1 MNCKQF
7 NSISLE
13 EVLLSLG
20 HLPTKQNEKEAWYL
34 NPFASESQA
43 SFKLNKRLN
52 AWYLH
57 SEGIGGNNTDFMKK
71 YLRTSVNEVLGWA
84 QKQNFSSFHQQAK
97 VRKSEPN
104 YRIDEIL
111 DLQNPNLKKY
121 LQERGLSSK
130 TYEYIKEVR
139 FTIGEKKLYAIGS
152 ENLSGGFELRN
163 SFYKG
168 SLLKKDISIF
178 NLNSNSNV
186 QDRSNFQDKS
196 IKPVAVFEGFM
207 DALSFI
213 EMQKSF
219 SGDILVMNSIALLN
233 KSIEHLKNYSDINLF
248 LDNDNAGIKC
258 KSLIIKSFPEAKD
271 HSSVY
276 SNHKDLNEFLMHRI
290 NNDVVINSAKNSIKF
305 PEADKTEE
313 RELEPEVRNSNGFKM
328 KR

>member
-43 SFKLNKRLN
+43 SFKINKNLNY
-52 AWYLH
+52 WYLF

-71 YLRTSVNEVLGWA
+71 YLNTSVGDILVWA
-84 QKQNFSSFHQQAK
+84 EKQNFSSFHQEQQVK
-97 VRKSEPN
+97 KSEPN

-111 DLQNPNLKKY
+111 NVENPNLKKY

-130 TYEYIKEVR
+130 IYDHIKEVR
-139 FTIGEKKLYAIGS
+139 FTIGNKKLYAIGF

-168 SLLKKDISIF
+168 SLLKKDISII
-178 NLNSNSNV
+178 NPNACIENISNIQNKNN
-186 QDRSNFQDKS
+186 RS
-196 IKPVAVFEGFM
+196 IAVFEGFM

-213 EMQKSF
+213 EMQRSF
-219 SGDILVMNSIALLN
+219 KGGILVMNSIALLN
-233 KSIEHLKNYSDINLF
+233 KSIEHLKNFSDVNLF
-248 LDNDNAGIKC
+248 LDNDRAGVKC
-258 KSLIIKSFPEAKD
+258 KNEIIKLFPEAKD
-271 HSSVY
+271 HSGIY
-276 SNHKDLNEFLMHRI
+276 PDHKDLNEFLIHRI
-290 NNDVVINSAKNSIKF
+290 KNNVTNNSEKKS
-305 PEADKTEE
+305 ESHQDSDKLKV
-313 RELEPEVRNSNGFKM
+313 RDQEPEIKNTNGFKR

>member
-7 NSISLE
+7 NSISLQ

-43 SFKLNKRLN
+43 SFKLDKRIN

-71 YLRTSVNEVLGWA
+71 YLNTSVNGVLDWA
-84 QKQNFSSFHQQAK
+84 QEQNFSSFHQQEHIK
-97 VRKSEPN
+97 KSKPN

-111 DLQNPNLKKY
+111 HIQNPNLKQY
-121 LQERGLSSK
+121 LQGRGLSPK
-130 TYEYIKEVR
+130 IYDYIKEVR
-139 FTIGEKKLYAIGS
+139 FTVGEKKLYAIGF

-168 SLLKKDISIF
+168 SLLKKDISII
-178 NLNSNSNV
+178 NLNCGL
-186 QDRSNFQDKS
+186 QDISSVEVKNIKS
-196 IKPVAVFEGFM
+196 AAVFEGFM
-207 DALSFI
+207 DALSFV
-213 EMQKSF
+213 EMQRSF
-219 SGDILVMNSIALLN
+219 AGDILVMNSIALLN
-233 KSIEHLKNYSDINLF
+233 KSIECLKNYSAINLF

-258 KSLIIKSFPEAKD
+258 KSQIIKSFPEAKD
-271 HSSVY
+271 HSGIY
-276 SNHKDLNEFLMHRI
+276 SNHKDLNEFLIHRI
-290 NNDVVINSAKNSIKF
+290 KNDVADKSGKQSEKF
-305 PEADKTEE
+305 PEPDKLEE
-313 RELEPEVRNSNGFKM
+313 IKREPEIRNSNSFKM

>member
-34 NPFASESQA
+34 NPFAIESQA
-43 SFKLNKRLN
+43 SFKLNKRIN

-57 SEGIGGNNTDFMKK
+57 SEGIGGNNIDFMMK
-71 YLRTSVNEVLGWA
+71 YLNTSVNEVLDWA
-84 QKQNFSSFHQQAK
+84 AKQNFSSFHQQQQIK
-97 VRKSEPN
+97 NSKPN

-111 DLQNPNLKKY
+111 NLENPNLKRY
-121 LQERGLSSK
+121 LQDRGLSSK
-130 TYEYIKEVR
+130 IYNYIKEVR
-139 FTIGEKKLYAIGS
+139 FTLGDKKLYAIGF

-168 SLLKKDISIF
+168 SLLKKDISII
-178 NLNSNSNV
+178 NLNNNEHNV
-186 QDRSNFQDKS
+186 LNLQGEK
-196 IKPVAVFEGFM
+196 IKGVAVFEGFI

-213 EMQKSF
+213 EMKRSF
-219 SGDILVMNSIALLN
+219 GGDILVMNSIALLS
-233 KSIEHLKNYSDINLF
+233 KSMEHLKNYPDINLF

-258 KSLIIKSFPEAKD
+258 KSEIIKSFPEAKD
-271 HSSVY
+271 HSAIY
-276 SNHKDLNEFLMHRI
+276 STHKDLNEFLIHRI
-290 NNDVVINSAKNSIKF
+290 KNNASNKTEKQSEKF
-305 PEADKTEE
+305 PEQDKQQ
-313 RELEPEVRNSNGFKM
+313 VRNHGHEIKKLNGFKR

>member
-34 NPFASESQA
+34 NPFTSESQA
-43 SFKLNKRLN
+43 SFKLNKILN

-71 YLRTSVNEVLGWA
+71 YLKTSVSEVLDWA
-84 QKQNFSSFHQQAK
+84 KKQNFSSFHQQQK
-97 VRKSEPN
+97 IKKSEPN

-121 LQERGLSSK
+121 LQERGLSPK
-130 TYEYIKEVR
+130 IYDYIKEVR
-139 FTIGEKKLYAIGS
+139 FIIGEKKLYAIGF

-168 SLLKKDISIF
+168 SLLKKDISII
-178 NLNSNSNV
+178 NLNFNA
-186 QDRSNFQDKS
+186 QGILNFQDKN
-196 IKPVAVFEGFM
+196 IKGVAVFEGFM

-258 KSLIIKSFPEAKD
+258 KTLIIKSFPEAKD
-271 HSSVY
+271 HSDIY
-276 SNHKDLNEFLMHRI
+276 LNHKDLNEFLMHRI
-290 NNDVVINSAKNSIKF
+290 NNDSSINSCKHSIKF
-305 PEADKTEE
+305 PEVDNTEE
-313 RELEPEVRNSNGFKM
+313 RKPEPEIRNSNGFKM

>member
-1 MNCKQF
+1 MNCNQF

-43 SFKLNKRLN
+43 SFKLDKRIN

-57 SEGIGGNNTDFMKK
+57 SEGVGGKNTDFMKK
-71 YLRTSVNEVLGWA
+71 YLKASVNEVLDWA
-84 QKQNFSSFHQQAK
+84 QKQNFSSFHQQQQIK
-97 VRKSEPN
+97 KSELN
-104 YRIDEIL
+104 YTIDGIL
-111 DLQNPNLKKY
+111 DLQNPNLKQY
-121 LQERGLSSK
+121 LQGRGLSPK
-130 TYEYIKEVR
+130 VYDYIKEVR
-139 FTIGEKKLYAIGS
+139 FTVGEKKLYAIGF

-168 SLLKKDISIF
+168 SLLKKDISIL
-178 NLNSNSNV
+178 NLTSNLQDISNL
-186 QDRSNFQDKS
+186 QDKK
-196 IKPVAVFEGFM
+196 IKGVAVFEGFM

-219 SGDILVMNSIALLN
+219 AGDILVMNSVALIN
-233 KSIEHLKNYSDINLF
+233 KSIERLKNYSDINLF

-258 KSLIIKSFPEAKD
+258 KSQIIKSFSQAKD
-271 HSSVY
+271 HSGLY
-276 SNHKDLNEFLMHRI
+276 SNHKDLNEFLIHRI
-290 NNDVVINSAKNSIKF
+290 KNNVPNKLGKRSEKF
-305 PEADKTEE
+305 PEANKLEEIKQETEI
-313 RELEPEVRNSNGFKM
+313 RNSNGFKR

>member
-43 SFKLNKRLN
+43 SFKLDKRIN
-52 AWYLH
+52 VWYLH
-57 SEGIGGNNTDFMKK
+57 SEGVGGNNTDFMKK
-71 YLRTSVNEVLGWA
+71 YLKTSVNEVLDWA
-84 QKQNFSSFHQQAK
+84 QKQSFSSFHQQEHIK
-97 VRKSEPN
+97 KSEPN

-111 DLQNPNLKKY
+111 NLENVKLQKY
-121 LQERGLSSK
+121 LKERGLNSK
-130 TYEYIKEVR
+130 IYEYIKEVR
-139 FTIGEKKLYAIGS
+139 FTIGEKKLYAIGF

-178 NLNSNSNV
+178 NLNSNV
-186 QDRSNFQDKS
+186 QDISNFQDKN
-196 IKPVAVFEGFM
+196 IKAVAVFEGFM

-213 EMQKSF
+213 EMQKSY
-219 SGDILVMNSIALLN
+219 SGDILVMNSIALLK
-233 KSIEHLKNYSDINLF
+233 KSIEYLKNYSEIHLF
-248 LDNDNAGIKC
+248 LDNDSAGIKC
-258 KSLIIKSFPEAKD
+258 KSQITKSFPEAKD

-276 SNHKDLNEFLMHRI
+276 SNHKDLNEFLMDRI
-290 NNDVVINSAKNSIKF
+290 SNDVAINSGKNSIKS
-305 PEADKTEE
+305 PEADKIEE
-313 RELEPEVRNSNGFKM
+313 IKTEPEIRNSNGFKM

>member
-71 YLRTSVNEVLGWA
+71 YLKTSVNEVLDWA
-84 QKQNFSSFHQQAK
+84 KKQNFSSFHQQAQ

-111 DLQNPNLKKY
+111 SLENINLKKY
-121 LQERGLSSK
+121 LKGRGLSSK
-130 TYEYIKEVR
+130 TYDYLKQVR
-139 FTIGEKKLYAIGS
+139 FTIGEKKLYAIGF

-178 NLNSNSNV
+178 NLNSNA
-186 QDRSNFQDKS
+186 QGILNFQDKN
-196 IKPVAVFEGFM
+196 IKRVAVFEGFM

-219 SGDILVMNSIALLN
+219 SGDIFVMNSIALLN
-233 KSIEHLKNYSDINLF
+233 KSIEHLKKYSDINLF

-258 KSLIIKSFPEAKD
+258 KSEIIKSFPEAKD
-271 HSSVY
+271 HSIVY

-290 NNDVVINSAKNSIKF
+290 NNDSSINSCKNSIKF
-305 PEADKTEE
+305 LEADNAEE
-313 RELEPEVRNSNGFKM
+313 RKPEPEVRNSNGFKM

>member
-20 HLPTKQNEKEAWYL
+20 HLPSKQNEKEAWYL

-71 YLRTSVNEVLGWA
+71 YLKTSVNEVLDWA
-84 QKQNFSSFHQQAK
+84 KKQNFSSFHQQAQ

-104 YRIDEIL
+104 YRINEIL
-111 DLQNPNLKKY
+111 DLQNPNLKQY
-121 LQERGLSSK
+121 LQGRGLSPK
-130 TYEYIKEVR
+130 IYDYIKEVR
-139 FTIGEKKLYAIGS
+139 FTIGEKKLYAIGF

-178 NLNSNSNV
+178 NLNSNV
-186 QDRSNFQDKS
+186 QNILNFQDKNV
-196 IKPVAVFEGFM
+196 KGVAVFEGFM

-219 SGDILVMNSIALLN
+219 SGEILVMNSIALLN

-248 LDNDNAGIKC
+248 LDNDNAGMKC

-271 HSSVY
+271 HSSAY

-290 NNDVVINSAKNSIKF
+290 NNDVSINLGKNSIKF

-313 RELEPEVRNSNGFKM
+313 RKPEPEIRNSNGFKM

>member
-1 MNCKQF
+1 MNCKKF

-57 SEGIGGNNTDFMKK
+57 SEGVGGNNTDFIKK
-71 YLRTSVNEVLGWA
+71 YLKTSVNEVLEWA
-84 QKQNFSSFHQQAK
+84 KKQNFSSFHKQAQ

-111 DLQNPNLKKY
+111 NLENVNLKKY
-121 LQERGLSSK
+121 LKERGLSSK

-139 FTIGEKKLYAIGS
+139 FTIREKKLYAIGF

-178 NLNSNSNV
+178 NLNSNV
-186 QDRSNFQDKS
+186 QDISNFQDKN
-196 IKPVAVFEGFM
+196 IKAVAVFEGFM

-219 SGDILVMNSIALLN
+219 SGDILVMNSIALLK
-233 KSIEHLKNYSDINLF
+233 KSIEYLKNYSDINLF
-248 LDNDNAGIKC
+248 LDNDSAGIKC
-258 KSLIIKSFPEAKD
+258 KSQIIKSFPEAKD

-290 NNDVVINSAKNSIKF
+290 NNDVAINPGKNSIKS
-305 PEADKTEE
+305 PEADKIEE
-313 RELEPEVRNSNGFKM
+313 IKTEPEIRNSNGFKM

>member
-43 SFKLNKRLN
+43 SFKLDKRIN
-52 AWYLH
+52 VWYLH
-57 SEGIGGNNTDFMKK
+57 SEGVGGSNTDFMKK
-71 YLRTSVNEVLGWA
+71 YLNTSVNDVLIWA
-84 QKQNFSSFHQQAK
+84 AKQNFSSFHQQQQIK
-97 VRKSEPN
+97 KSEPN

-111 DLQNPNLKKY
+111 YLQNPNLKNY
-121 LQERGLSSK
+121 LQGRGLSPK
-130 TYEYIKEVR
+130 IYDYIKEVR
-139 FTIGEKKLYAIGS
+139 FTIGSKKLYAIGF

-168 SLLKKDISIF
+168 SLLKKDVSLINLSSNGQNISNIH
-178 NLNSNSNV
+178 
-186 QDRSNFQDKS
+186 DKD
-196 IKPVAVFEGFM
+196 IKGVALFEGFI

-213 EMQKSF
+213 EMQKLF
-219 SGDILVMNSIALLN
+219 KVDILVMNSIALLN
-233 KSIEHLKNYSDINLF
+233 KSIEHLKNYPDIHLF

-258 KSLIIKSFPEAKD
+258 KSQIIKFFPEAKD
-271 HSSVY
+271 HSGIY
-276 SNHKDLNEFLMHRI
+276 SNHKDLNEFLIHRMKNNVPDKVGKQSEQLQEPDKLKEI
-290 NNDVVINSAKNSIKF
+290 NQEPKIK
-305 PEADKTEE
+305 K
-313 RELEPEVRNSNGFKM
+313 SNGFKR